1 VIDGCRAAKGNA
13 GLSPYQFP
21 EVWSAGNGYVV
32 PPLTGCVDFD
42 TGAPVG

>member
-1 VIDGCRAAKGNA
+1 
-13 GLSPYQFP
+13 
-21 EVWSAGNGYVV
+21 VWSAGNGYVV